1 MPNILIT
8 PTGAYPSIPDAGET
22 LESHTFALQAIRD
35 SIETGTRQD
44 GNFLESFITFQEL
57 VDLGIIDNRGD
68 YVGIQAIAGTES
80 APGMFF
86 VGDLDTGI
94 FSPGADIYA
103 IAAGA
108 VEAVRY
114 TEASGQILADH
125 SMETGITASTTQ
137 TQGQRPLLSSYNEI
151 SVCAN
156 NNDVVTMPP
165 AKAGRRCLVI
175 NKGAKRLQLFPE
187 SGDDIG
193 AGVNVSVTIKSDT
206 SLLFVGIDGTTY
218 HDVATRLES
227 LQGVDLTAAADDDL
241 LVRVAGIWE
250 DTAGLLTWDATTFK
264 IDGVIKIKERAAA
277 IADTTGYGQ
286 LWIKDDQT
294 LWFTEED
301 GTDHQIAFV

>member
-94 FSPGADIYA
+94 FSPGANIFA
-103 IAAGA
+103 ITAGGT
-108 VEAVRY
+108 EAVRY
-114 TEASGQILADH
+114 TGSSAHLVEY
-125 SMETGITASTTQ
+125 SMNVGIIASTTQ
-137 TQGQRPLLSSYNEI
+137 TQGQQPLTASYNQI
-151 SVCAN
+151 SVTAN
-156 NNDVVTMPP
+156 KNDTVTLPG
-165 AKAGRRCLVI
+165 AVKGRQCLVI
-175 NKGAKRLQLFPE
+175 NSGANDLRVFPA
-187 SGDDIG
+187 SGDDLG
-193 AGVNVSVTIKSDT
+193 KGVDQKDKVKKKS
-206 SLLFVGIDGTTY
+206 SMLFVAFDTTTW
-218 HDVATRLES
+218 HDVATKLEN
-227 LQGVDLTAAADDDL
+227 LQDVDIDAATDNDL
-241 LVRVAGIWE
+241 LFRASDEWVH
-250 DTAGLLTWDATTFK
+250 TAGLLTWDATTLK
-264 IDGVIKIKERAAA
+264 IDGAIKIKERAAA